1 MRQRWLDGLRGL
13 AALNVMLSHWIVA
26 FFFPLYTGLAAPG
39 VPAWEIRL
47 SALPLLWPV
56 AGANGAVCIF
66 LVLSGYVLAIAY
78 DRSAQPAMVLLARRW
93 VRLGLP
99 ILAAVLFS
107 FALIRAG
114 AMANHAAAA
123 LSHSDWLA
131 TQMRGPHG
139 LGSALY
145 EGSIGALIDRL
156 DFGATFDS
164 SLWTMPIEFAGSL
177 ALIGIFTAARGGRR
191 LARWRGQARLVL
203 SRRQAGWLLLFAAWL
218 LRERYLCL
226 FAAGAGL
233 YLLALRPR
241 PGIAGGVACLLAG
254 LVLGA
259 VPYSAA
265 RGRFWDWLVGAAPVA
280 PPVPPW
286 PRHFPGLVRLDGP
299 GFWHA
304 AGAVLI
310 LLSFLLWPRLR
321 TGLERP
327 AAQFLG
333 RISFPLYLVHV
344 PILLSAGCRIFLAVH
359 AGGLG
364 RAAAALAALAVFAP
378 LALGLA
384 ALATALVEAPAI
396 ALSRRIGAARRCDSG
411 AARR

>member
-39 VPAWEIRL
+39 ASGWEIRF

-78 DRSAQPAMVLLARRW
+78 DRSAQPALALLARRW

-99 ILAAVLFS
+99 ILAAVLLS
-107 FALIRAG
+107 WALIRAG

-123 LSHSDWLA
+123 RSGSDWLA
-131 TQMRGPHG
+131 AQMRGPHD
-139 LGSALY
+139 LAAALY
-145 EGSIGALIDRL
+145 EGGIGALIDRL

-177 ALIGIFTAARGGRR
+177 ALIAIFTAAR
-191 LARWRGQARLVL
+191 RWRGPVP
-203 SRRQAGWLLLFAAWL
+203 SRRQADWLLLFAAWL
-218 LRERYLCL
+218 LRDRYLCL
-226 FAAGAGL
+226 FAVGAGL
-233 YLLALRPR
+233 YVLAPRPR
-241 PGIAGGVACLLAG
+241 QGIAGGIVCLLTG

-265 RGRFWDWLVGAAPVA
+265 RGAFWDWLVAQAPIA

-321 TGLERP
+321 SGLERP

-333 RISFPLYLVHV
+333 RVSFPLYLVHV
-344 PILLSAGCRIFLAVH
+344 PLLLSGGCRVFLAAH
-359 AGGLG
+359 AGGLS
-364 RAAAALAALAVFAP
+364 RAAAALTALAVFAP
-378 LALGLA
+378 LALGIATLA
-384 ALATALVEAPAI
+384 AALVEAPAI
-396 ALSRRIGAARRCDSG
+396 ALSRRIGGERQ
-411 AARR
+411 